1 MPMRNIFLIIFF
13 FSLSVSVC
21 NAQLLHRNSS
31 RHVEKGLFGKSLS
44 KKKTIKVKEP
54 RTVNKA
60 KKKQEANQQRLKNDY
75 EQSIKRSQKRTI
87 AIQTPDVQNRMK
99 QNQKDFAIRDK
110 AKRKKVKSSTT
121 KARRKYK

>member
-1 MPMRNIFLIIFF
+1 MRNIFLIIFF
-13 FSLSVSVC
+13 FSLSIGIC

-75 EQSIKRSQKRTI
+75 AQSIKRSQKRTI
-87 AIQTPDVQNRMK
+87 DIQTPDVQNRMK

-110 AKRKKVKSSTT
+110 TKRKKVKASSI
-121 KARRKYK
+121 KARRKYR

>member
-13 FSLSVSVC
+13 FSLSIGIC

-75 EQSIKRSQKRTI
+75 AQSIKRSQKRTI
-87 AIQTPDVQNRMK
+87 DIQTPDVQNRMK

-110 AKRKKVKSSTT
+110 TKRKKVKASSI
-121 KARRKYK
+121 KARRKYR